1 MAISLASLNRAT
13 ALKPPRILIHG
24 VHGVGKTTFAAGA
37 SDPVFILTEDGLGT
51 LDVPHFPL
59 ARTFDQVMQALASLY
74 AEEHAFKTLVVD
86 SADWLEPLVWARVC
100 KDQGWKSIEDAGY
113 GKGYVNALDLWREY
127 IEGLNALRD
136 DKGRRHPQTRST
148 RRTANARRRV
158 RNRQHD
164 APLVRL
170 PRPGQECRN
179 RDLR

>member
-74 AEEHAFKTLVVD
+74 AEEHAFKTLVE
-86 SADWLEPLVWARVC
+86 A
-100 KDQGWKSIEDAGY
+100 SINGRSIV
-113 GKGYVNALDLWREY
+113 VN
-127 IEGLNALRD
+127 
-136 DKGRRHPQTRST
+136 
-148 RRTANARRRV
+148 
-158 RNRQHD
+158 
-164 APLVRL
+164 
-170 PRPGQECRN
+170 
-179 RDLR
+179 